1 MSALRPRRA
10 LRGGLTSVSLA
21 MVPRCYTRAAHHHG
35 MLPAGGASWT
45 GRRRR
50 PRSPRTSGKNY
61 QQLLLGSVDVLPAD
75 MLLRQLLQARAEGRP
90 LRVKLGVDPTAPDI
104 HLGHTV
110 VLRKLRQFQDLGHK
124 AVLIIGDYTGKVGDP
139 SGRSKSRPQL
149 SDEVLEVNART
160 YVDQAAKVLDMDK
173 VELTRNGDWLAPLRM
188 NDVLKLTSRS
198 RWHACS
204 SGTISPSAT
213 RPTSPSPC
221 SSSCTRCCRATTA
234 WPCGPTSSWG
244 GPIRSS
250 TFSWAGPSWRRYGL
264 PPQSILTVPLLVGTD
279 GEQKMSKSYGN
290 YVGVSDE
297 PGDMFG
303 KMMSIPDELMVTYM
317 SLVTDASVREVEALQ
332 KGVADGSYHPAQAK
346 RDLAERVVRLYHGAD
361 AAQAARAGFDRVF
374 KEKDR
379 PEDIAEKELPAGAVK
394 DGKVWLPRLLTETGL
409 VASNGEARRLIEQG
423 GVRVDDQVIT
433 DPGADFAP
441 EALPGVVIQVGKRKF
456 LRIM

>member
-1 MSALRPRRA
+1 MDREREP
-10 LRGGLTSVSLA
+10 
-21 MVPRCYTRAAHHHG
+21 AAI
-35 MLPAGGASWT
+35 PAEI
-45 GRRRR
+45 REEFE
-50 PRSPRTSGKNY
+50 
-61 QQLLLGSVDVLPAD
+61 QLMMGSVDVLPEG
-75 MLLRQLLQARAEGRP
+75 MLLRQLMQARTEDRP

-110 VLRKLRQFQDLGHK
+110 VLRKLRQFQDLGHI

-149 SDEVLEVNART
+149 SDEVLEANART

-188 NDVLKLTSRS
+188 NDVLKLTSLVTVARMLERDDFS
-198 RWHACS
+198 KRYTANEPIS
-204 SGTISPSAT
+204 MLEFMYPLLQGYDSVAVRADIELGGTDQKFNLLMGRTIME
-213 RPTSPSPC
+213 
-221 SSSCTRCCRATTA
+221 
-234 WPCGPTSSWG
+234 G
-244 GPIRSS
+244 
-250 TFSWAGPSWRRYGL
+250 YGL

-317 SLVTDASVREVEALQ
+317 SLVTDASFHEVEALQ
-332 KGVADGSYHPAQAK
+332 RGVSDGSYHPALAK

-379 PEDIAEKELPAGAVK
+379 PEDIAERALPATAVK
-394 DGKVWLPRLLTETGL
+394 DGKVWLPRLLAETGL
-409 VASNGEARRLIEQG
+409 VGSNGEARRLIEQG
-423 GVRVDDQVIT
+423 GVRIDDQVVS
-433 DPGADFAP
+433 DPGA
-441 EALPGVVIQVGKRKF
+441 ELLPADLEGAILQVGKRKF
-456 LRIM
+456 LKLRSD